1 MVWMG
6 GVVLLKIGC
15 KFVELAPPINLSQ
28 HSFCR
33 WLPQHKI
40 NCSYI
45 HLKYSSDPELKIY
58 KFKWFRKDLYDETV
72 FPLFLPLY
80 CFKIEKSQILKLTFS
95 EKYDIEYLIV
105 FEGVGTEVDSTQWVA
120 DVCREGGW
128 ISESTDE
135 PKLVA
140 SRIDSAG

>member
-1 MVWMG
+1 MG

-72 FPLFLPLY
+72 FPLYLPL
-80 CFKIEKSQILKLTFS
+80 KLKKSNPKVNFLWKVRHWIFDCVWRCWHWGGFHSMSCWCMQRGGVDQWKHWRAQIGCK
-95 EKYDIEYLIV
+95 
-105 FEGVGTEVDSTQWVA
+105 
-120 DVCREGGW
+120 
-128 ISESTDE
+128 
-135 PKLVA
+135 
-140 SRIDSAG
+140 